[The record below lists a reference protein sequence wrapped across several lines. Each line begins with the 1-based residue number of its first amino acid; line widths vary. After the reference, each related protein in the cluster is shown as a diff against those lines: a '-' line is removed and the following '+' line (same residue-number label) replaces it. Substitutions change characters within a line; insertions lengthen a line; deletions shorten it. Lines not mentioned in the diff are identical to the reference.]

1 MSASV
6 TILWLRR
13 DLRLADHP
21 ALIAAA
27 EHAHAAGGKLLPIF
41 IWEPGVMAGRR
52 ASSNRTWFLRE
63 SLRELSRELEARGST
78 FIELQGPASS
88 ALPALIEHLTTS
100 GVTPAEISLFF
111 TRDHTPYARARDRA
125 VAERLA
131 PRGVNVHATRG
142 LTVVEPD
149 ELLTGGGTAYGVY
162 TPYFRRWLERVA
174 LNTESPLPAPA
185 RLPSPPSLTLP
196 GSLQPDAAAI
206 DRAAQPTANATLL
219 PVPGESAARAVAERW
234 ITAARGNGANGYAAR
249 RNTLADEEGTSRL
262 SAALHLGLLSP
273 REVVSRLLPL
283 PPEREGERSG
293 ERLWVSQIAWRD
305 FYTQVLW
312 HAPHAA
318 RSSWKPAYDAIKWD
332 ERDEPFNAWRE
343 GRTGYPIVD
352 AAMRQLHETG
362 FMHNRARMITASFLT
377 KDLLVDWR
385 KGEEHFLQ
393 HLVDG
398 DVAANNGG
406 WQWSAGSGTDAQPY
420 FRIFNPVT
428 QAGNFDP
435 DGAYVR
441 RWIPELAALKSPAI
455 HAPWAHAAALAA
467 AGITLGTHYPEP
479 IVDHAQARAR
489 TLEAYARAVKAPPT
503 PRGE

>member
-27 EHAHAAGGKLLPIF
+27 ERARELHGALLPIF
-41 IWEPGVMAGRR
+41 IWEPGLIAGPR
-52 ASSNRTWFLRE
+52 ASANRTWYLRE
-63 SLRELSRELEARGST
+63 SLAELSRELTSRGST
-78 FIELQGPASS
+78 LLELEGPATS
-88 ALPALIEHLTTS
+88 ALPTLISALRSVAQPS
-100 GVTPAEISLFF
+100 GEIALFA
-111 TRDHTPYARARDRA
+111 TRDHTPHARARDRA
-125 VAERLA
+125 VADALL
-131 PRGVNVHATRG
+131 PLGVTLHAVRG

-149 ELLTGGGTAYGVY
+149 ELLTGSETAYGVY
-162 TPYFRRWLERVA
+162 TPYFRRWLERVTVSA
-174 LNTESPLPAPA
+174 GKPFAAPTKLPAAPVM
-185 RLPSPPSLTLP
+185 TLSDASRP
-196 GSLQPDAAAI
+196 NAAAL
-206 DRAAQPTANATLL
+206 AQASQPTARLELL
-219 PVPGESAARAVAERW
+219 PLPGEGAAREAADRW
-234 ITAARGNGANGYAAR
+234 IKAARGEGANGYAAR

-273 REVVSRLLPL
+273 RELVSRLLPL

-318 RSSWKPAYDAIKWD
+318 RSSWKPAYDAIEWD

-385 KGEEHFLQ
+385 KGEAHFLQ

-441 RWIPELAALKSPAI
+441 RWIPELAALKAPAI

-467 AGITLGTHYPEP
+467 AGITLGVHYPEP
-479 IVDHAQARAR
+479 MVDHAQARAR
-489 TLEAYARAVKAPPT
+489 TLEAYARAVKALPA

>member
-1 MSASV
+1 MS
-6 TILWLRR
+6 TPITLLWLRR

-21 ALIAAA
+21 ALVAASERA
-27 EHAHAAGGKLLPIF
+27 RDLRGALLPIF
-41 IWEPGVMAGRR
+41 IWEPSLIAGRR
-52 ASSNRTWFLRE
+52 ASANRTWYLRE
-63 SLRELSRELEARGST
+63 SLAELSRELTSRGST
-78 FIELQGPASS
+78 LLELEGPATST
-88 ALPALIEHLTTS
+88 LPALIRALRSVAQPS
-100 GVTPAEISLFF
+100 GEIALFA
-111 TRDHTPYARARDRA
+111 TRDHTPYARVRDRA
-125 VAERLA
+125 IADVLL
-131 PRGVNVHATRG
+131 PLGVTLHAVRG

-149 ELLTGGGTAYGVY
+149 ELLTASDTAYGVY
-162 TPYFRRWLERVA
+162 TPYFRRWLERVTVSA
-174 LNTESPLPAPA
+174 GKPLAAPTKLPAPPALVLPDALRPNAVALAQASRPTA
-185 RLPSPPSLTLP
+185 RLE
-196 GSLQPDAAAI
+196 
-206 DRAAQPTANATLL
+206 LL
-219 PVPGESAARAVAERW
+219 PLAGEGAARTMADRW
-234 ITAARGNGANGYAAR
+234 ITAARGAGANGYAAR
-249 RNTLADEEGTSRL
+249 RNTLADEHGTSRL
-262 SAALHLGLLSP
+262 SAALHFGLISP
-273 REVVSRLLPL
+273 RELVARLLPL

-318 RSSWKPAYDAIKWD
+318 RSAWKPAYDAIEWNQQ
-332 ERDEPFNAWRE
+332 DEPFNAWRE

-352 AAMRQLHETG
+352 AAMRQLHESG

-398 DVAANNGG
+398 DIAANNGG

-441 RWIPELAALKSPAI
+441 RWIPELAALKAPAI
-455 HAPWAHAAALAA
+455 HAPWAHPTGLASS
-467 AGITLGTHYPEP
+467 GITLGVHYPYP
-479 IVDHAQARAR
+479 IVDHAEARVR
-489 TLEAYARAVKAPPT
+489 TLEAYARAIKGIPAPD
-503 PRGE
+503 GE

>member
-1 MSASV
+1 MSAPI

-27 EHAHAAGGKLLPIF
+27 AHAHETHGRLLPIF
-41 IWEPGVMAGRR
+41 IWEPGVFAGRR
-52 ASSNRTWFLRE
+52 ASANRTWFLRE

-78 FIELQGPASS
+78 LLEVQGPGSS
-88 ALPALIEHLTTS
+88 ALPALVDHLTTS
-100 GVTPAEISLFF
+100 GTAASEIALFF

-125 VAERLA
+125 VAELLA
-131 PRGVNVHATRG
+131 PRGVSVHATRG

-162 TPYFRRWLERVA
+162 TPYFRRWLERVS
-174 LNTESPLPAPA
+174 LNNERPLAAPAALPAP
-185 RLPSPPSLTLP
+185 PSLKLP
-196 GSLQPDAAAI
+196 TALQPDHAAI
-206 DRAAQPTANATLL
+206 DRAAQPTATVALL
-219 PVPGESAARAVAERW
+219 PVPGESAARAAADQW

-273 REVVSRLLPL
+273 RELVSRLLPL

-318 RSSWKPAYDAIKWD
+318 RSSWKPAYDAIEWD
-332 ERDEPFNAWRE
+332 TREETFNAWRD

-352 AAMRQLHETG
+352 AAMRQLRETG

-385 KGEEHFLQ
+385 KGEAHFLQ

-441 RWIPELAALKSPAI
+441 RWIPELAALKAPAI
-455 HAPWAHAAALAA
+455 HAPWAHVAALAA
-467 AGITLGTHYPEP
+467 AGITLGVHYPEP
-479 IVDHAQARAR
+479 IVDHAVARAR
-489 TLEAYARAVKAPPT
+489 TLEAYARAVKGLPA

>member
-1 MSASV
+1 MSEPT

-27 EHAHAAGGKLLPIF
+27 EHANAVGGKLLPIF

-78 FIELQGPASS
+78 LMELQGPASS
-88 ALPALIEHLTTS
+88 ALPALIEHLTTN

-125 VAERLA
+125 VAELLT
-131 PRGVNVHATRG
+131 PRGVSVHATRG

-196 GSLQPDAAAI
+196 GSLQSDAAAI
-206 DRAAQPTANATLL
+206 DRAAQPTAKVALL

-249 RNTLADEEGTSRL
+249 RNTLADEDGTSRL

-273 REVVSRLLPL
+273 RELVSRLLPL

-318 RSSWKPAYDAIKWD
+318 RSSWKPAYDAIEWD

-385 KGEEHFLQ
+385 KGEAHFLQ

-455 HAPWAHAAALAA
+455 HAPWAHAAALEAA
-467 AGITLGTHYPEP
+467 DITLGVHYPEP
-479 IVDHAQARAR
+479 MVDHAQARAR
-489 TLEAYARAVKAPPT
+489 TLEAYARAVKALPA

>member
-1 MSASV
+1 
-6 TILWLRR
+6 
-13 DLRLADHP
+13 
-21 ALIAAA
+21 
-27 EHAHAAGGKLLPIF
+27 
-41 IWEPGVMAGRR
+41 
-52 ASSNRTWFLRE
+52 
-63 SLRELSRELEARGST
+63 
-78 FIELQGPASS
+78 
-88 ALPALIEHLTTS
+88 
-100 GVTPAEISLFF
+100 
-111 TRDHTPYARARDRA
+111 
-125 VAERLA
+125 
-131 PRGVNVHATRG
+131 
-142 LTVVEPD
+142 
-149 ELLTGGGTAYGVY
+149 
-162 TPYFRRWLERVA
+162 
-174 LNTESPLPAPA
+174 
-185 RLPSPPSLTLP
+185 
-196 GSLQPDAAAI
+196 
-206 DRAAQPTANATLL
+206 
-219 PVPGESAARAVAERW
+219 
-234 ITAARGNGANGYAAR
+234 
-249 RNTLADEEGTSRL
+249 
-262 SAALHLGLLSP
+262 
-273 REVVSRLLPL
+273 
-283 PPEREGERSG
+283 
-293 ERLWVSQIAWRD
+293 VSQIAWRD

-318 RSSWKPAYDAIKWD
+318 RSSWKPAYDAIEWD

-441 RWIPELAALKSPAI
+441 RWIPELAALKAPAI

-467 AGITLGTHYPEP
+467 AGITLGVHYPEP
-479 IVDHAQARAR
+479 MVDHAQARAR
-489 TLEAYARAVKAPPT
+489 TLEAYARAVKALPA

>member
-1 MSASV
+1 MSAPI
-6 TILWLRR
+6 TLLWLRR

-27 EHAHAAGGKLLPIF
+27 ERARERHGALLPIF
-41 IWEPGVMAGRR
+41 IWEPRLIAGPR
-52 ASSNRTWFLRE
+52 ASANRTWYLRE
-63 SLRELSRELEARGST
+63 SLAELSRELTARGST
-78 FIELQGPASS
+78 LLELEGPATR
-88 ALPALIEHLTTS
+88 ALPALIRALRSTAQPS
-100 GVTPAEISLFF
+100 GEIALFA

-125 VAERLA
+125 VADVIVPL
-131 PRGVNVHATRG
+131 GVTLHAVRG

-149 ELLTGGGTAYGVY
+149 ELLTGSETPYGVY
-162 TPYFRRWLERVA
+162 TPYFRRWLERVTA
-174 LNTESPLPAPA
+174 GAGRPLAVPPRLPAP
-185 RLPSPPSLTLP
+185 PTLTLP
-196 GSLQPDAAAI
+196 ASLRPNATALAKSS
-206 DRAAQPTANATLL
+206 QPTARIELL
-219 PVPGESAARAVAERW
+219 PLPGERAAREAADRW
-234 ITAARGNGANGYAAR
+234 IEGARGEGANGYAAR
-249 RNTLADEEGTSRL
+249 RNTLADEQGTSRL

-273 REVVSRLLPL
+273 RELVARLLPL
-283 PPEREGERSG
+283 RPERAGERSG

-318 RSSWKPAYDAIKWD
+318 RSSWKPAYDAIRWD
-332 ERDEPFNAWRE
+332 ERDEPFDAWRE

-352 AAMRQLHETG
+352 AAMRQLHASG

-385 KGEEHFLQ
+385 KGEAHFLQ

-441 RWIPELAALKSPAI
+441 RWLPELAELKAPAA
-455 HAPWAHAAALAA
+455 HAPWAHPAALAA
-467 AGITLGTHYPEP
+467 AGITLGVQYPAP
-479 IVDHAQARAR
+479 IVDHAEARAR
-489 TLEAYARAVKAPPT
+489 TLDAYSRAIKGLPA

>member
-1 MSASV
+1 MSEPT

-13 DLRLADHP
+13 DLRLHDHP

-27 EHAHAAGGKLLPIF
+27 EDARVRGGTLLPIF

-52 ASSNRTWFLRE
+52 ASGNRTWFLRE
-63 SLRELSRELEARGST
+63 SVRELTRELEARGST
-78 FIELQGPASS
+78 LMELQGPAAS
-88 ALPALIEHLTTS
+88 ALPALIEHLTTN

-125 VAERLA
+125 VAELLT
-131 PRGVNVHATRG
+131 PRGVSMHATRG

-185 RLPSPPSLTLP
+185 KLPSPPSLTLP
-196 GSLQPDAAAI
+196 GSLQADAAAI
-206 DRAAQPTANATLL
+206 DRAALPTAKVALL

-273 REVVSRLLPL
+273 RELVSRLLPL

-318 RSSWKPAYDAIKWD
+318 RASWKPAYDAIEWD

-441 RWIPELAALKSPAI
+441 RWVPELAALKSPAI

-467 AGITLGTHYPEP
+467 AGITLGVHYPEP
-479 IVDHAQARAR
+479 MVDHAQARAR
-489 TLEAYARAVKAPPT
+489 TLEAYARAVKALPA

>member
-1 MSASV
+1 MSEPT

-27 EHAHAAGGKLLPIF
+27 EHANAVGGKLLPIF
-41 IWEPGVMAGRR
+41 IWEPGVMAGHR

-63 SLRELSRELEARGST
+63 SLREISRELEARGST
-78 FIELQGPASS
+78 LMELQGPASS
-88 ALPALIEHLTTS
+88 ALPALIEHLTMN
-100 GVTPAEISLFF
+100 GVAPDEISLFF
-111 TRDHTPYARARDRA
+111 TRDHTPYARARDRS
-125 VAERLA
+125 VAELLT
-131 PRGVNVHATRG
+131 PRGVIVHATRG

-174 LNTESPLPAPA
+174 LNTESPLKAPTK
-185 RLPSPPSLTLP
+185 LPSSPSLTLP
-196 GSLQPDAAAI
+196 GSLQSDAAAI
-206 DRAAQPTANATLL
+206 DRAAQPTAKVALL

-249 RNTLADEEGTSRL
+249 RNTLADEDGTSRL

-273 REVVSRLLPL
+273 RELVSRLLPL

-318 RSSWKPAYDAIKWD
+318 RSSWKPAYDAIEWD

-385 KGEEHFLQ
+385 KGEAHFLQ

-441 RWIPELAALKSPAI
+441 RWITELAALKAPAI

-467 AGITLGTHYPEP
+467 AGITLGVHYPEP
-479 IVDHAQARAR
+479 MVDHAQARAR
-489 TLEAYARAVKAPPT
+489 TLEAYARAVKALPA

>member
-78 FIELQGPASS
+78 LVELQGPATS

-100 GVTPAEISLFF
+100 GVAPAEISLFF

-125 VAERLA
+125 VAELLA
-131 PRGVNVHATRG
+131 PRGVSVHATRG

-196 GSLQPDAAAI
+196 SSLQSDAAAI
-206 DRAAQPTANATLL
+206 DRAAQPTAKAALL

-249 RNTLADEEGTSRL
+249 RNTLADEDGTSRL

-273 REVVSRLLPL
+273 RELVSRLLPL

-318 RSSWKPAYDAIKWD
+318 RSSWKPAYDAIEWD

-435 DGAYVR
+435 DGSYVR

-467 AGITLGTHYPEP
+467 AGITLGVHYPEP

-489 TLEAYARAVKAPPT
+489 TLEAYARAVKALPA

>member
-1 MSASV
+1 MSAPI
-6 TILWLRR
+6 TLLWLRR

-27 EHAHAAGGKLLPIF
+27 ERARERHGALLPIF
-41 IWEPGVMAGRR
+41 IWEPRLIAGPR
-52 ASSNRTWFLRE
+52 ASANRTWYLRE
-63 SLRELSRELEARGST
+63 SLAELSRELTARGST
-78 FIELQGPASS
+78 LLELEGPATR
-88 ALPALIEHLTTS
+88 ALPALIRALRSTAQPS
-100 GVTPAEISLFF
+100 GEIALFA

-125 VAERLA
+125 VADVLV
-131 PRGVNVHATRG
+131 PLGVTLHAVRG

-149 ELLTGGGTAYGVY
+149 ELLTGSETPYGVY
-162 TPYFRRWLERVA
+162 TPYFRRWLERVTA
-174 LNTESPLPAPA
+174 GAGRPFAVPPRLPAP
-185 RLPSPPSLTLP
+185 PTLTLP
-196 GSLQPDAAAI
+196 ASLRPNATALAKSS
-206 DRAAQPTANATLL
+206 QPTARIELL
-219 PVPGESAARAVAERW
+219 PLPGERAAREAADRW
-234 ITAARGNGANGYAAR
+234 IAGARGEGANGYAAR
-249 RNTLADEEGTSRL
+249 RNTLADEQGTSRL

-273 REVVSRLLPL
+273 RELVARLLPL
-283 PPEREGERSG
+283 RPERAGERSG

-318 RSSWKPAYDAIKWD
+318 RSSWKPAYDAIRWD
-332 ERDEPFNAWRE
+332 ERDEPFDAWRE

-352 AAMRQLHETG
+352 AAMRQLHTSG

-385 KGEEHFLQ
+385 KGEAHFLQ

-441 RWIPELAALKSPAI
+441 RWLPVLAGLKAPAA
-455 HAPWAHAAALAA
+455 HAPWAHPAALAA
-467 AGITLGTHYPEP
+467 AGITLGVQYPAP
-479 IVDHAQARAR
+479 IVDHAEARAR
-489 TLEAYARAVKAPPT
+489 TLDAYSRAIKGLPA

>member
-1 MSASV
+1 MSEPT

-27 EHAHAAGGKLLPIF
+27 ENARASGGTLLPIF

-52 ASSNRTWFLRE
+52 ASGNRTWFLRE
-63 SLRELSRELEARGST
+63 SLREHSLELEARGST
-78 FIELQGPASS
+78 LMELQGPATS
-88 ALPALIEHLTTS
+88 ALPALIEHLATN
-100 GVTPAEISLFF
+100 GVAPDKISLFF

-125 VAERLA
+125 VAELLT
-131 PRGVNVHATRG
+131 PRGVSVHATRG

-196 GSLQPDAAAI
+196 GSMQSDAAAI
-206 DRAAQPTANATLL
+206 DRAAQPTAKVALL
-219 PVPGESAARAVAERW
+219 PVPGESAARTVAERW
-234 ITAARGNGANGYAAR
+234 IAAGRGNGANGYAAR

-273 REVVSRLLPL
+273 RELVSRLLPL

-318 RSSWKPAYDAIKWD
+318 RSSWKPAYDAIEWD

-467 AGITLGTHYPEP
+467 AGITLGVHYPEP
-479 IVDHAQARAR
+479 MVDHAQARAR
-489 TLEAYARAVKAPPT
+489 TLEAYARAVKALPE